1 MKSISYLIAVL
12 ALTSASAIKITGQ
25 NEIASNNK
33 NHGIFSGMIAEI
45 EEDGKID
52 DEINGAKLRKKK

>member
-1 MKSISYLIAVL
+1 MKSISCLIAVVF
-12 ALTSASAIKITGQ
+12 LTSTNGVKI
-25 NEIASNNK
+25 NEKNEVKSNNT

-52 DEINGAKLRKKK
+52 EEISGAKARK